1 MDQRMKYS
9 YAAVCATGRVRTE
22 NQDRIYLNGTI
33 CGGGYA
39 QTDGTGRKQGLFA
52 VADGMGGQ
60 AQGAQAAQAALEAL
74 PPKKCWSPE
83 AVLQAYD
90 AGNRAICDQIGKI
103 GKRSGATLTTLLL
116 ADGEA
121 YAANIGDSRCY
132 LYRDGCLSRLSEDHT
147 AVQRLIALGIIEPAE
162 AKTHPERHRLTQHL
176 GIFPDELIIQP
187 HTVQLPVRPGDRFLL
202 CSDGLTDMLEEEDLC
217 ALLRSQT
224 AAPACAAALYQ
235 LAMQRAERRARPGA
249 AFMRLYQEK
258 LQYQHDRAAA
268 DGDLKQIC
276 AEPCG
281 GDAQHQRGKARD
293 GGACGVY
300 NGREGHDGQ
309 RHIRHVEQKRAQE
322 AAFDGPADER
332 QRQLPDEERHG
343 GADQNIQISFTVHP
357 DFPPS
362 APARPSPGK
371 AAPLPTQLKSSAKSS
386 ACPRTAS

>member
-147 AVQRLIALGIIEPAE
+147 ARCV
-162 AKTHPERHRLTQHL
+162 
-176 GIFPDELIIQP
+176 
-187 HTVQLPVRPGDRFLL
+187 
-202 CSDGLTDMLEEEDLC
+202 
-217 ALLRSQT
+217 
-224 AAPACAAALYQ
+224 
-235 LAMQRAERRARPGA
+235 
-249 AFMRLYQEK
+249 
-258 LQYQHDRAAA
+258 
-268 DGDLKQIC
+268 
-276 AEPCG
+276 
-281 GDAQHQRGKARD
+281 
-293 GGACGVY
+293 
-300 NGREGHDGQ
+300 
-309 RHIRHVEQKRAQE
+309 
-322 AAFDGPADER
+322 
-332 QRQLPDEERHG
+332 
-343 GADQNIQISFTVHP
+343 
-357 DFPPS
+357 
-362 APARPSPGK
+362 
-371 AAPLPTQLKSSAKSS
+371 
-386 ACPRTAS
+386 

>member
-33 CGGGYA
+33 CSGGYA

-74 PPKKCWSPE
+74 PPKKCWSPG

-202 CSDGLTDMLEEEDLC
+202 CSDGLTDMLEEEDLS

-224 AAPACAAALYQ
+224 AAPACAAALYTRYYMDEMHLLLKEEQTAVYSVEIWKRFRKWGGIPTGLTQNVKDLLSSREVENIFENSDMIIMLNQAAGDRQILAKQ
-235 LAMQRAERRARPGA
+235 LNISPHQLSYVTHSGEGEGLLFFGNVILPFVDRFPTDLELYRIMTTKLGEVSEGA
-249 AFMRLYQEK
+249 
-258 LQYQHDRAAA
+258 
-268 DGDLKQIC
+268 
-276 AEPCG
+276 
-281 GDAQHQRGKARD
+281 
-293 GGACGVY
+293 
-300 NGREGHDGQ
+300 
-309 RHIRHVEQKRAQE
+309 QK
-322 AAFDGPADER
+322 
-332 QRQLPDEERHG
+332 
-343 GADQNIQISFTVHP
+343 
-357 DFPPS
+357 
-362 APARPSPGK
+362 
-371 AAPLPTQLKSSAKSS
+371 
-386 ACPRTAS
+386 

>member
-60 AQGAQAAQAALEAL
+60 AQGAQAAQAALKAL

-187 HTVQLPVRPGDRFLL
+187 HTVQLPVRPGDRFML
-202 CSDGLTDMLEEEDLC
+202 CSDGLTICWRRKTSARSCAVRQQRRPAPPHCTSWRCSAAGRTIFPCFSWGSTAEAAQNAQNAAPGRARRLC
-217 ALLRSQT
+217 AYIRKNSSTSTT
-224 AAPACAAALYQ
+224 AQ
-235 LAMQRAERRARPGA
+235 Q
-249 AFMRLYQEK
+249 
-258 LQYQHDRAAA
+258 
-268 DGDLKQIC
+268 
-276 AEPCG
+276 
-281 GDAQHQRGKARD
+281 
-293 GGACGVY
+293 
-300 NGREGHDGQ
+300 
-309 RHIRHVEQKRAQE
+309 
-322 AAFDGPADER
+322 
-332 QRQLPDEERHG
+332 
-343 GADQNIQISFTVHP
+343 
-357 DFPPS
+357 
-362 APARPSPGK
+362 
-371 AAPLPTQLKSSAKSS
+371 PTA
-386 ACPRTAS
+386 T

>member
-224 AAPACAAALYQ
+224 AAPACAAALY
-235 LAMQRAERRARPGA
+235 LS
-249 AFMRLYQEK
+249 LI
-258 LQYQHDRAAA
+258 H
-268 DGDLKQIC
+268 IS
-276 AEPCG
+276 EPT
-281 GDAQHQRGKARD
+281 
-293 GGACGVY
+293 
-300 NGREGHDGQ
+300 
-309 RHIRHVEQKRAQE
+309 RH
-322 AAFDGPADER
+322 
-332 QRQLPDEERHG
+332 
-343 GADQNIQISFTVHP
+343 
-357 DFPPS
+357 
-362 APARPSPGK
+362 
-371 AAPLPTQLKSSAKSS
+371 
-386 ACPRTAS
+386 

>member
-1 MDQRMKYS
+1 MP
-9 YAAVCATGRVRTE
+9 
-22 NQDRIYLNGTI
+22 
-33 CGGGYA
+33 
-39 QTDGTGRKQGLFA
+39 
-52 VADGMGGQ
+52 
-60 AQGAQAAQAALEAL
+60 

-202 CSDGLTDMLEEEDLC
+202 CSDGLTDMLEEEDLS

-235 LAMQRAERRARPGA
+235 LAMQRGGKDNISV
-249 AFMRLYQEK
+249 L
-258 LQYQHDRAAA
+258 LVGIDR
-268 DGDLKQIC
+268 
-276 AEPCG
+276 
-281 GDAQHQRGKARD
+281 
-293 GGACGVY
+293 
-300 NGREGHDGQ
+300 
-309 RHIRHVEQKRAQE
+309 
-322 AAFDGPADER
+322 
-332 QRQLPDEERHG
+332 
-343 GADQNIQISFTVHP
+343 
-357 DFPPS
+357 
-362 APARPSPGK
+362 
-371 AAPLPTQLKSSAKSS
+371 
-386 ACPRTAS
+386 

>member
-1 MDQRMKYS
+1 MIPEWCPDAKT
-9 YAAVCATGRVRTE
+9 V
-22 NQDRIYLNGTI
+22 
-33 CGGGYA
+33 
-39 QTDGTGRKQGLFA
+39 GLLYCSA
-52 VADGMGGQ
+52 EANSQYQVDTV
-60 AQGAQAAQAALEAL
+60 QAALEAL

-132 LYRDGCLSRLSEDHT
+132 LYRDSCLSRLSEDHT

-202 CSDGLTDMLEEEDLC
+202 CSDGLTDMLEEEDLS

-235 LAMQRAERRARPGA
+235 LAMQRGGKDNISV
-249 AFMRLYQEK
+249 L
-258 LQYQHDRAAA
+258 LVGIDR
-268 DGDLKQIC
+268 
-276 AEPCG
+276 
-281 GDAQHQRGKARD
+281 
-293 GGACGVY
+293 
-300 NGREGHDGQ
+300 
-309 RHIRHVEQKRAQE
+309 
-322 AAFDGPADER
+322 
-332 QRQLPDEERHG
+332 
-343 GADQNIQISFTVHP
+343 
-357 DFPPS
+357 
-362 APARPSPGK
+362 
-371 AAPLPTQLKSSAKSS
+371 
-386 ACPRTAS
+386 

>member
-74 PPKKCWSPE
+74 PPKKMRWSPE

-147 AVQRLIALGIIEPAE
+147 AVQRLIALGIIELRRRKPIRSV
-162 AKTHPERHRLTQHL
+162 TGSTQHL

-202 CSDGLTDMLEEEDLC
+202 CSDGLTDMLEEEDLS

-235 LAMQRAERRARPGA
+235 LAMQRGGKDNISVLLVGDRPLKLPERTDAAPGRAR
-249 AFMRLYQEK
+249 RL
-258 LQYQHDRAAA
+258 
-268 DGDLKQIC
+268 C
-276 AEPCG
+276 AYIRKNSSTSTT
-281 GDAQHQRGKARD
+281 AQQ
-293 GGACGVY
+293 
-300 NGREGHDGQ
+300 
-309 RHIRHVEQKRAQE
+309 
-322 AAFDGPADER
+322 
-332 QRQLPDEERHG
+332 
-343 GADQNIQISFTVHP
+343 
-357 DFPPS
+357 
-362 APARPSPGK
+362 
-371 AAPLPTQLKSSAKSS
+371 PTA
-386 ACPRTAS
+386 T

>member
-74 PPKKCWSPE
+74 PPKKCWSPK

-132 LYRDGCLSRLSEDHT
+132 LDRDGCLSRLSEDHT
-147 AVQRLIALGIIEPAE
+147 AVQRLIALGIIKPAE

-202 CSDGLTDMLEEEDLC
+202 CSDGLTDMLEEEDLS

-235 LAMQRAERRARPGA
+235 LAMQRGGKDNISV
-249 AFMRLYQEK
+249 L
-258 LQYQHDRAAA
+258 LVGIDR
-268 DGDLKQIC
+268 
-276 AEPCG
+276 
-281 GDAQHQRGKARD
+281 
-293 GGACGVY
+293 
-300 NGREGHDGQ
+300 
-309 RHIRHVEQKRAQE
+309 
-322 AAFDGPADER
+322 
-332 QRQLPDEERHG
+332 
-343 GADQNIQISFTVHP
+343 
-357 DFPPS
+357 
-362 APARPSPGK
+362 
-371 AAPLPTQLKSSAKSS
+371 
-386 ACPRTAS
+386 

>member
-60 AQGAQAAQAALEAL
+60 
-74 PPKKCWSPE
+74 
-83 AVLQAYD
+83 
-90 AGNRAICDQIGKI
+90 
-103 GKRSGATLTTLLL
+103 
-116 ADGEA
+116 A

-187 HTVQLPVRPGDRFLL
+187 HTVQLPVRPGDRFML
-202 CSDGLTDMLEEEDLC
+202 CSDGLTDMLEEEDLS

-235 LAMQRAERRARPGA
+235 LAMQRGGKDNISVL
-249 AFMRLYQEK
+249 FVGI
-258 LQYQHDRAAA
+258 DR
-268 DGDLKQIC
+268 
-276 AEPCG
+276 
-281 GDAQHQRGKARD
+281 
-293 GGACGVY
+293 
-300 NGREGHDGQ
+300 
-309 RHIRHVEQKRAQE
+309 
-322 AAFDGPADER
+322 
-332 QRQLPDEERHG
+332 
-343 GADQNIQISFTVHP
+343 
-357 DFPPS
+357 
-362 APARPSPGK
+362 
-371 AAPLPTQLKSSAKSS
+371 
-386 ACPRTAS
+386 